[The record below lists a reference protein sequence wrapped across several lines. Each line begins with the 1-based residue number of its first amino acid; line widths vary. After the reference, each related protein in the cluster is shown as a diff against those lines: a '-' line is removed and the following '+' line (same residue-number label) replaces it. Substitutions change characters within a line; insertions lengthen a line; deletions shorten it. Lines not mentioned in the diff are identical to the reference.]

1 MKFIKK
7 YSLVIII
14 ALGLMLMGKSCQSCS
29 RARQIKFDGIK
40 HEQQVDSLE
49 KIIKKN
55 NEIIVEL
62 EDSIKGYKIRLEA
75 SNELNQTI
83 KDQNDRL
90 IKSNDDLSK
99 SNNNLT
105 NTINNINNSK

>member
-14 ALGLMLMGKSCQSCS
+14 ALGFLLLCKSCQSCS
-29 RARQIKFDGIK
+29 RARQLEFEEIRY
-40 HEQQVDSLE
+40 EQQVDSLK
-49 KIIKKN
+49 KIIHGDREMFVALKDSIRQYKIKLDAT
-55 NEIIVEL
+55 NEI
-62 EDSIKGYKIRLEA
+62 
-75 SNELNQTI
+75 NQTI